1 MLRIKN
7 KKSLVFQC
15 CNCKNIYFLISSLR
29 IQGKKFLRQI
39 HRHVFTDGN
48 KRKKLFEI
56 IREEIGSKT
65 SLHLRLSKHNHI
77 SYSITSLVVM
87 QRDGDSI
94 GCFGISVALYEMI
107 LIVFK
112 EKKRETR
119 APDSEQF
126 SEAVV
131 ISKGK

>member
-94 GCFGISVALYEMI
+94 GCFGISVALYEMNK
-107 LIVFK
+107 LFSRK
-112 EKKRETR
+112 RNEKLEHPIRNNFLKR
-119 APDSEQF
+119 S
-126 SEAVV
+126 
-131 ISKGK
+131 